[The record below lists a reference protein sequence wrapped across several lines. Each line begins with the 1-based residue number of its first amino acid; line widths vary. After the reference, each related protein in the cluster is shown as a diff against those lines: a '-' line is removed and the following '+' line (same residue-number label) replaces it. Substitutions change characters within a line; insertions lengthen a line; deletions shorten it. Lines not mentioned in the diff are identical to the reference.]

1 VIHEASAARP
11 PPGLVIAAFT
21 GAAWAAL
28 TALVLPLAAYGALPL
43 SLGGS
48 IVPPYVWMRVAAP
61 LVVIAAIL
69 MAAFS
74 VGIAARRAW
83 SRPLPLLLGCTV
95 VLYGLGAW
103 RMGAAPGSLAGRA
116 ALEGGLLAA
125 ASFWYFYRKR
135 SVVAYYRSIEMRRAH

>member
-1 VIHEASAARP
+1 
-11 PPGLVIAAFT
+11 AFT

-48 IVPPYVWMRVAAP
+48 AVPPYVWMRGAAPPGRVAAP

-69 MAAFS
+69 MAFFS
-74 VGIAARRAW
+74 AGIAARRAW

-103 RMGAAPGSLAGRA
+103 LMGVASGSLAGRA
-116 ALEGGLLAA
+116 ALEGGVIAI